1 MRAGRVLVNGRVV
14 TELGTRVDPAADLVQ
29 VDGRTVRTEPPRWIL
44 FHKPAGTLT
53 TREGARGERT
63 VYDLLPRDVRKLRY
77 VGRLDRDTEGLLI
90 LTNQGDVANR
100 LLHPSGEVEREYHAG
115 VAGFPDAKALGRLT
129 SGVELEDGPARAAHV
144 TRVHREPQGDVLSIV
159 LLEGRKREV
168 RRMLDAIGHPARWL
182 RRVRFGPQ
190 TLGGLPAGAWREL
203 SPSEIDRLAA
213 APRRTRRREHDRDA
227 GRGAEP

>member
-14 TELGTRVDPAADLVQ
+14 TELGTRVDPSADLVQ

-53 TREGARGERT
+53 TRGDARGERT

-115 VAGFPDAKALGRLT
+115 VAGFPDAKTLGRLT

-144 TRVHREPQGDVLSIV
+144 TRVRREPQGDVFSVV

-203 SPSEIDRLAA
+203 APSEIDRLAA
-213 APRRTRRREHDRDA
+213 APRRTRRRGRDRDA
-227 GRGAEP
+227 GRHSEP